1 MRGVALTLVCPR
13 CNTERPP
20 AGDRRPIQCA
30 SCALVFTS
38 EQGER
43 AHARAPRRSEAAT
56 SRATALVRSPVRGVR
71 VVSVSPLRLRLAKS
85 VAHISA
91 PLIGGFLGSVVA
103 AVTLATHPIGWA
115 GAIVGLAG
123 YVIAFIRYQPA
134 DISLGGDGLSTATS
148 HLALGELDVFR
159 AEHRWTKFGYDDV
172 VLVTTKQGKLVELG
186 RAASLAAA
194 EDVAARLA
202 EEVARL
208 RRI

>member
-1 MRGVALTLVCPR
+1 MRGFAITLVCPR
-13 CNTERPP
+13 CHTERPP
-20 AGDRRPIQCA
+20 SWDRKPIQCA

-43 AHARAPRRSEAAT
+43 AQARTPRRSEAAT
-56 SRATALVRSPVRGVR
+56 SLVRSPVRGVR
-71 VVSVSPLRLRLAKS
+71 VVSASPLRLRLAKS

-91 PLIGGFLGSVVA
+91 PLIGGLLGSVVA
-103 AVTLATHPIGWA
+103 ALTLATHPIGWA
-115 GAIVGLAG
+115 GAIVGLTG

-159 AEHRWTKFGYDDV
+159 AEHRWTRFGYDDV
-172 VLVTTKQGKLVELG
+172 VLVMTKHGKRVELG

-194 EDVAARLA
+194 EDVAVRLT